1 MIFDREKFDAV
12 ITTSVIRSD
21 GHWACDVSAGDRS
34 NLRLGGIVKTPERDY
49 LEAVATLTG
58 IGALKKQRI
67 EPGARILI
75 ANNSPHFLRKM
86 RANEIA
92 TIYAPNQVKA
102 ALQRAMGKYDVT
114 FTNTEKQFARTLN
127 NWAKWTVQ
135 DYSGSGFPVSTASQ
149 FVEMQACREAQRNAL
164 TTKEETQ

>member
-1 MIFDREKFDAV
+1 MKFDREKFDAA

-21 GHWACDVSAGDRS
+21 GHWAVDISAGDRA
-34 NLRLGGIVKTPERDY
+34 NLRLGGVVKTLERDY

-86 RANEIA
+86 KANEIA
-92 TIYAPNQVKA
+92 TIYAPNSVKA
-102 ALQRAMGKYDVT
+102 QLQRALGKYDVT
-114 FTNTEKQFARTLN
+114 FTDTEKQFARTLN
-127 NWAKWTVQ
+127 NWCKWTVQ

-149 FVEMQACREAQRNAL
+149 FIP
-164 TTKEETQ
+164 TQSA